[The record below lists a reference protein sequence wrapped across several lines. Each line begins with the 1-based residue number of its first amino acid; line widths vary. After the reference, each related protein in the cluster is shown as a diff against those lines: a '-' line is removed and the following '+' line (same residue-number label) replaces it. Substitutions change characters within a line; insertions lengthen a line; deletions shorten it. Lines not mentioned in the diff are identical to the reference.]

1 MPSSLPKQ
9 LAKDVPAYVLSSDDM
24 AGWAELNSALEEI
37 SRQSAILSI
46 REWFENRP
54 DWSAAFKMVLDNS
67 QDIVMI
73 YPVRDDKL
81 STEECVELQRLADM
95 LYRHVNYHSWPVVN
109 HALVLLNALSWDR
122 RVLESSLA
130 SVLDKH
136 TKLGGLPL
144 FALVDAARLEGS
156 TESTSTDKAH
166 SRL

>member
-1 MPSSLPKQ
+1 MPGSLPKQ
-9 LAKDVPAYVLSSDDM
+9 LVKDIPAYVLASDDM
-24 AGWAELNSALEEI
+24 AGCAELNSALEELT
-37 SRQSAILSI
+37 RQAAVLSI
-46 REWFENRP
+46 REWFESRP
-54 DWSAAFKMVLDNS
+54 GWSSAFKMVLDNS

-95 LYRHVNYHSWPVVN
+95 LYRQVNYHSWPVIN

-136 TKLGGLPL
+136 TKLGGAPL
-144 FALVDAARLEGS
+144 FALVDAARLQGS
-156 TESTSTDKAH
+156 TESTAADKAH